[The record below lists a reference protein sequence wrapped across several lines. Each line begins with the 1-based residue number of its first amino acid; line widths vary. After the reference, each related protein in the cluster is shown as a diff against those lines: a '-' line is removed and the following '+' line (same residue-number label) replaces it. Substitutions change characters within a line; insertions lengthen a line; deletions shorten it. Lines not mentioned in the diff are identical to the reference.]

1 MSDFSL
7 WALILVVCG
16 LSYVLLSLL
25 WSTWRLGIGPTTS
38 GLRARQDIAH
48 LAADLVL
55 EQPFNQVIALDSLSS
70 ATQKSAPKT
79 QYIYE
84 LGSGWGGL
92 SFYLAKTLKSY
103 LAKVEEVEQLQILIK
118 GYELAQVPYVSAKI
132 IQNLRQVLSFSLQNK
147 QATKEQATSSAKISL
162 DFIQQDFITE
172 LDQVEAGAVLIA
184 YLCPKQMER
193 IAEALRQRDKPIG
206 AYLISLTFALPG
218 HQARQTK
225 RVANLFRDPLYLY
238 LI

>member
-16 LSYVLLSLL
+16 LCYVLLSLL

-48 LAADLVL
+48 LVVDLVSK
-55 EQPFNQVIALDSLSS
+55 QHFKQAVALDLLPTT
-70 ATQKSAPKT
+70 TQEIAPKT

-92 SFYLAKTLKSY
+92 SFYLAQTLKSH
-103 LAKVEEVEQLQILIK
+103 LTNVEEVEQLQILIK
-118 GYELAQVPYVSAKI
+118 GYELAKVPCLSAKF
-132 IQNLRQVLSFSLQNK
+132 IQKLRQVLSFRIQKK
-147 QATKEQATSSAKISL
+147 QAASSVSISL
-162 DFIQQDFITE
+162 VFVQQDFISE

-193 IAEALRQRDKPIG
+193 IAQFLQNREKPIG

-218 HQARQTK
+218 HQAVQTK

>member
-16 LSYVLLSLL
+16 LCYVLLSLL

-48 LAADLVL
+48 LAVYLVSK
-55 EQPFNQVIALDSLSS
+55 QSFKQAVALDLLPTS
-70 ATQKSAPKT
+70 TQEIAPKT

-92 SFYLAKTLKSY
+92 SFYLAKTLKSH
-103 LAKVEEVEQLQILIK
+103 LTKGEEIEQLQILIK
-118 GYELAQVPYVSAKI
+118 GYELARVPYLSAKL
-132 IQNLRQVLSFSLQNK
+132 IQKLRQVLSFSPQKK
-147 QATKEQATSSAKISL
+147 QAASSVSISSV
-162 DFIQQDFITE
+162 FTQQDFITE
-172 LDQVEAGAVLIA
+172 LNQVEAGAVLIA

-193 IAEALRQRDKPIG
+193 IAEVLRHRDDPLG
-206 AYLISLTFALPG
+206 VYLISLTFALPG
-218 HQARQTK
+218 HQAVQTK